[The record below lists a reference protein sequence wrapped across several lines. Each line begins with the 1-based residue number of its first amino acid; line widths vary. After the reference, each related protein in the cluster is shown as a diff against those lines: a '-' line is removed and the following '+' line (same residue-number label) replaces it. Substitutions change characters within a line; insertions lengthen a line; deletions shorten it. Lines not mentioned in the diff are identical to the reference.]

1 MALNKLNRFMLVW
14 WLEYVSCALD
24 KKKHLCWY
32 FSRLYSRC
40 LHPRFARKKKFR
52 GPRVEGDINDQGP
65 RAEKKKYLNFE
76 QSLAEG

>member
-1 MALNKLNRFMLVW
+1 MSPVLWTRK
-14 WLEYVSCALD
+14 ST
-24 KKKHLCWY
+24 
-32 FSRLYSRC
+32 
-40 LHPRFARKKKFR
+40 FAGIFQGFIPGVCIPGLQEKKKFR